1 MTKENVLITGGYGFV
16 GQNLC
21 DYVLANPSWREKY
34 HFMRFHSSKIDL
46 MRESQVKACFDKF
59 KPDYV
64 IHLAAMC
71 GGIGANQLYP
81 AVFWDNNIVMS
92 ANIISTSA
100 IAKIKKFITLGT
112 VCSYGRNAKPP
123 FTEEMLY
130 TELPEITNRPYG
142 VAKYAIYEGLRAF
155 NVQYGMPFSYLIPTN
170 MYGKHDNYGQQN
182 SHVIPAIMIQMHDAK
197 TRGLKSVT
205 LWGDG
210 TPTRDFLYAPDAAEA
225 LLACLDTDTGNQPM
239 NIGTNE
245 EISMGGLAEMMA
257 IVTGYTGEILW
268 DKTKPNGQPRRSV
281 DWSKAKN
288 TLFWEPKTKL
298 MDGLKETYT
307 WLCEL
312 PKEKPILPKT
322 KPKTKPPEEE

>member
-1 MTKENVLITGGYGFV
+1 
-16 GQNLC
+16 
-21 DYVLANPSWREKY
+21 
-34 HFMRFHSSKIDL
+34 
-46 MRESQVKACFDKF
+46 
-59 KPDYV
+59 
-64 IHLAAMC
+64 
-71 GGIGANQLYP
+71 
-81 AVFWDNNIVMS
+81 
-92 ANIISTSA
+92 
-100 IAKIKKFITLGT
+100 
-112 VCSYGRNAKPP
+112 
-123 FTEEMLY
+123 
-130 TELPEITNRPYG
+130 
-142 VAKYAIYEGLRAF
+142 
-155 NVQYGMPFSYLIPTN
+155 